1 MNCHPYSKA
10 IIIVLVYDLA
20 WPYADVRI
28 LLDSFAMQYYDFFF
42 ANLLRFGMIWPL
54 IMLESSDLNVVGL
67 LSKSFVLQYY
77 EFFFANLLRFG
88 MTICIRGGNSFQ
100 RIVSTYGYSII
111 FANPNMIRIIIMSK
125 LTNSN
130 TTQLVIE

>member
-1 MNCHPYSKA
+1 MS
-10 IIIVLVYDLA
+10 
-20 WPYADVRI
+20 
-28 LLDSFAMQYYDFFF
+28 
-42 ANLLRFGMIWPL
+42 
-54 IMLESSDLNVVGL
+54 ESSDLNVVGL

-77 EFFFANLLRFG
+77 EFFFANLLKFG

-100 RIVSTYGYSII
+100 RIVSTYGYYII
-111 FANPNMIRIIIMSK
+111 FANPNMIRIIIMLK